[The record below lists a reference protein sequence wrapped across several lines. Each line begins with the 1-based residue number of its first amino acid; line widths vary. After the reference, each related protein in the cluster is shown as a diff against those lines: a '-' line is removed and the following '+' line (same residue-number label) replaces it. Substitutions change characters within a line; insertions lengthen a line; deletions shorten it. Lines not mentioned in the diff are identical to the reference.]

1 MKSRKQIR
9 QKLEK
14 FYRDIRSKR
23 KGKKMKLQVDLEF
36 QQMRIKD
43 LNDLNN
49 VEMFSTSI
57 RGGKAFA
64 AEQKIR
70 ELKTRIAKL
79 ASQKLKISP
88 KKIIEMSTANMNIQK
103 SKEYCFSPEEAEQKA
118 LQSERFRTVYNMHR
132 LEKTH
137 KLNQRQDRYDKKKY
151 DKKRKKPRENL
162 NIGEKV
168 YVLAERI
175 KKKSTPGKFYKQSV
189 QNISY
194 FNKYTVFTIRKKQN
208 IDNIMYYWVKSP
220 IAELSKR
227 FPRSELFALKSNF
240 L

>member
-9 QKLEK
+9 QKLEQLH
-14 FYRDIRSKR
+14 RDVRSKR
-23 KGKKMKLQVDLEF
+23 KNKKMKLQVDQEF
-36 QQMRIKD
+36 QQVKIKD
-43 LNDLNN
+43 LNDLKMWNC
-49 VEMFSTSI
+49 FSTFL

-79 ASQKLKISP
+79 FNQKLKMSTR
-88 KKIIEMSTANMNIQK
+88 KIIEMSTVNMNIRP
-103 SKEYCFSPEEAEQKA
+103 SKKYDFSPQEVEKRA
-118 LQSERFRTVYNMHR
+118 LESERFGTVYNMHR
-132 LEKTH
+132 LEKTN
-137 KLNQRQDRYDKKKY
+137 KLNLRQDRYNKKKY
-151 DKKRKKPRENL
+151 GRKQKKLIENL

-175 KKKSTPGKFYKQSV
+175 KQKSAPGKFYKQSV

-194 FNKYTVFTIRKKQN
+194 FNKDIVFTIRKKQVV
-208 IDNIMYYWVKSP
+208 DNIRYYWIKSP
-220 IAELSKR
+220 TANLSKR
-227 FPRSELFALKSNF
+227 FSRTELFAVRSNF

>member
-1 MKSRKQIR
+1 
-9 QKLEK
+9 
-14 FYRDIRSKR
+14 
-23 KGKKMKLQVDLEF
+23 
-36 QQMRIKD
+36 
-43 LNDLNN
+43 
-49 VEMFSTSI
+49 MFSTSI

-64 AEQKIR
+64 SEQKIR

-103 SKEYCFSPEEAEQKA
+103 SKKYGFSPEEVEQKA
-118 LQSERFRTVYNMHR
+118 LQSERLRTVYNMHR
-132 LEKTH
+132 LEKTR
-137 KLNQRQDRYDKKKY
+137 KLNQRQDDR
-151 DKKRKKPRENL
+151 KRKKLRENL
-162 NIGEKV
+162 SIGEKV

-175 KKKSTPGKFYKQSV
+175 KKKSAPGKFYKQLV

-194 FNKYTVFTIRKKQN
+194 FNKDTVFTIRKKQT

-220 IAELSKR
+220 LAELNKR
-227 FPRSELFALKSNF
+227 FSRSELFALKSNF